1 MAGRALRCAQCSTR
15 VGLRSLAGT
24 AQSTAAADLNTTWDE
39 PAGGWDEVT
48 PRAPGSPRPTAPSGR
63 RGATT
68 TPTGRRPRPC
78 CCGATA
84 ADREPRRV
92 FRGPC
97 SPKPPSRTSPRP
109 CPDGS
114 DLDRQA
120 RRWEER
126 PPHVPDAIW
135 LNQVRPV
142 PRAIGGERLRMP
154 PHEGAGRPC
163 RSPGGSSAGTMDVQ
177 TPVCLLYI

>member
-1 MAGRALRCAQCSTR
+1 MRAVLDTCRSTVASGDGTKHCGCGSQHDLGRARGRLGR
-15 VGLRSLAGT
+15 GH
-24 AQSTAAADLNTTWDE
+24 
-39 PAGGWDEVT
+39 